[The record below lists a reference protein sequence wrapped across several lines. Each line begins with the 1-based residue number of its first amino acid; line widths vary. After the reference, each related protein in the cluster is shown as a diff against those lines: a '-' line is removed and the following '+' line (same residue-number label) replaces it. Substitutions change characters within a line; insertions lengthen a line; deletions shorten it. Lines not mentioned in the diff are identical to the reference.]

1 MNTIH
6 QKMGGFFLYQTF
18 TTSEKLKQLLSILIP
33 IFITQIGMYLM
44 TFFDTTMSGKASPKD
59 LAGVAIG
66 SSIWMPIYT
75 GLAGIL
81 LAVTPIVAQ
90 LIGAEQKKRVSFSV
104 IQGIYVAIAMS
115 ILVIVAG
122 AFLLNPILHMMDITN
137 EVHHIAKDYLIA
149 LSLGIFPLFIY
160 TTIRSFIDALGKTRV
175 SMTITLIALP
185 VNLVLNYLLI
195 FGKWGAPKLGG
206 VGAGYAT
213 AITYWVICFIAVF
226 TVSQKEPFRQFRLF
240 KSAYRVSFAEWKTI
254 LKIGLPIGFSI
265 FFETSIFAAVTLF
278 LSVYDTITIASHQ
291 AAMNFASL
299 LYMIPLSVSMALTIV
314 VGFEMGSQRPHDA
327 KKYGHL
333 GIIIALSLAI
343 LNGIFL
349 YIMREPIASLY
360 TTDPNVLALTKV
372 FLIYAIFFQISDAI
386 QAPIQGILR
395 GHKDVNITFV
405 MALVSY
411 WVIGLPVGYSLANF
425 TNLHAFGYWVGL
437 ITGLAVGAIGL
448 AFRLLYV
455 QKNAQKKLE
464 LEKSAS

>member
-104 IQGIYVAIAMS
+104 IQGIYVAIVMS

-122 AFLLNPILHMMDITN
+122 SFLLNPILHMMDITN
-137 EVHHIAKDYLIA
+137 GVHHIAKDYLIA
-149 LSLGIFPLFIY
+149 LSFGIFPLFIY

-185 VNLVLNYLLI
+185 INIVLNYLLI

-213 AITYWVICFIAVF
+213 AITYWVICLIAIF
-226 TVSQKEPFRQFRLF
+226 TVSQKEPFRQFHLF
-240 KSAYRVSFAEWKTI
+240 KSAYRISFAEWKTI

-314 VGFEMGSQRPHDA
+314 VGFEMGSKRPHDA

-395 GHKDVNITFV
+395 GHKDVNITFI

-411 WVIGLPVGYSLANF
+411 WIIGLPVGYSLANF

-455 QKNAQKKLE
+455 QKNAQKKIE